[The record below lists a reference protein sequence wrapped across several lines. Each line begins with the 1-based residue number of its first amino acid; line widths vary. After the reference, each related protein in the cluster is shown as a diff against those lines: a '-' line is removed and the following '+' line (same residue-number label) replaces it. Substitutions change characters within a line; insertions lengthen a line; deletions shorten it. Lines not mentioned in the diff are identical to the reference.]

1 MTVQETTSVGRTQ
14 AAWLEIERT
23 VIKALLSGGVRRVEE
38 AAITTDLWASSF
50 HAALVWGAVLRSIEK
65 GARSVWLDGS
75 LVAEIASASTPE
87 RARAAVEWVRG
98 AEEEADDAAVDA
110 LIRSLRDRRFCQ
122 KVHAGAVKLRETV
135 ENGNTDAATRAE
147 QILLEMRDLAESR
160 YDVRLAVDGIQIGA
174 AFEQAIAEERARAAR
189 KEFLPILGI
198 PTLDKNMRMEPG
210 TCTVIGAES
219 HLGKTGLMASAAYA
233 TARLGVGAVLI
244 SVEDPL
250 GKISL
255 RIGAEVARLS
265 TRAMVS
271 GELVDRDERIRV
283 ASREL
288 MKLPCWGRK
297 LDNRSLESVIAMVR
311 WAATKGAKVV
321 FVDYA
326 QAIKMPGTQST
337 KDGATERFNEGLYA
351 LLAACA
357 ERKLHLVLLSQV
369 KAEERQRKLRGYD
382 LAESKKLMDA
392 AANVVLFE
400 HGTKR
405 SGEKRRPV
413 VGTIEKAKDVDDA
426 YGTSVRLIRDDY
438 GVLCEDGMGGKDGKD
453 EWGGKG

>member
-1 MTVQETTSVGRTQ
+1 MSGDTSVGRTI
-14 AAWLEIERT
+14 AAWAEVERT

-38 AAITTDLWASSF
+38 AAITIDLWSADRRST
-50 HAALVWGAVLRSIEK
+50 LVWAAVLRAIEK

-75 LVAEIASASTPE
+75 LVAEIASASSVD
-87 RARAAVEWVRG
+87 RARDAVEWVRG
-98 AEEEADDAAVDA
+98 AEEEGDDAAVDA
-110 LIRSLRDRRFCQ
+110 LVRSLRDRRFCLR
-122 KVHAGAVKLRETV
+122 VHAGALRLRETV
-135 ENGNTDAATRAE
+135 EQGNTDAAARAE
-147 QILLEMRDLAESR
+147 QILLELRDLAESR
-160 YDVRLAVDGIQIGA
+160 YDVRQAVDGIQIGA

-189 KEFLPILGI
+189 KEHLPILGI
-198 PTLDKNMRMEPG
+198 PTLDRNMRMEPG

-219 HLGKTGLMASAAYA
+219 HVGKTGLMASAALA

-255 RIGAEVARLS
+255 RIGAEVSRLS
-265 TRAMVS
+265 TRAMVD
-271 GELVDRDERIRV
+271 GQMVDRDERVR
-283 ASREL
+283 AAHRDL
-288 MKLPCWGRK
+288 LKLPLWGRK
-297 LDNRSLESVIAMVR
+297 LDNRSLESVIALVR
-311 WAATKGAKVV
+311 WSATKGAKVV
-321 FVDYA
+321 YVDYA
-326 QAIKMPGTQST
+326 QAIKMPGTRSE

-369 KAEERQRKLRGYD
+369 KAEERKRKLRGYD

-400 HGTKR
+400 HGPKR
-405 SGEKRRPV
+405 QGERRRPV

-426 YGTSVRLIRDDY
+426 YGTTVRLVRDDY
-438 GVLCEDGMGGKDGKD
+438 GVLCEDMGKD